1 MTLPFFAIILVGTLT
16 AAACD
21 SGPSTA
27 RTPVGPSS
35 MPANMDAG
43 MGAGMGTMSMPGMRL
58 QSEFDY
64 LTKMI
69 PHHEEAIAR
78 ATMLQQ
84 GTQRPEMRS
93 FARSIIETQTA
104 EVQQMQRFL
113 AARYPGRDTY
123 ADYAPMM
130 RDLTGLRADALDRAF
145 LEDMVP
151 HHMMAVMMSQRL
163 LMAGLAD
170 NDELIPFARN
180 IRDVQHSEIRMMAG
194 WLEAW
199 FGAAPLGHGM
209 MWH

>member
-1 MTLPFFAIILVGTLT
+1 MTSPLFATILVGTLA

-21 SGPSTA
+21 SGPSMA
-27 RTPVGPSS
+27 RNPVGPSS
-35 MPANMDAG
+35 MPANT
-43 MGAGMGTMSMPGMRL
+43 GAGIGTMRMPGMPL
-58 QSEFDY
+58 ESEFDY
-64 LTKMI
+64 LTEMI
-69 PHHEEAIAR
+69 PHHEEAIAT
-78 ATMLQQ
+78 ATVLQQ

-104 EVQQMQRFL
+104 EVQQMKRFL

-145 LEDMVP
+145 LEDMIP

-170 NDELIPFARN
+170 YDEIIPFARN
-180 IRDVQHSEIRMMAG
+180 IRDVQQSEIRMMAG
-194 WLEAW
+194 WLKAW
-199 FGAAPLGHGM
+199 FGAAPLSHGM